1 MSTPVTVIDIGI
13 GNLSSVLKAL
23 KKAGATPT
31 LTSDPEQILQASKLI
46 LPGVGAFGAGSE
58 ALQKLQLIQPIR
70 TAVLEKHIPILGFC
84 MGMQL
89 FATTGY
95 ENGSHPGLDLIQSE
109 VRMLDPHMCPVL
121 PHMGWNNLESTAG
134 NLLFSGLGP
143 NPHFYFVHSFH
154 MTQIATPATVNM
166 CRYGDQLV
174 VAAIAHQ
181 NIYGTQFHPEKS
193 QSNGISVLKN
203 FIDHA

>member
-58 ALQKLQLIQPIR
+58 ALQKLQLIQPIH

-89 FATTGY
+89 L
-95 ENGSHPGLDLIQSE
+95 SLI
-109 VRMLDPHMCPVL
+109 H
-121 PHMGWNNLESTAG
+121 
-134 NLLFSGLGP
+134 
-143 NPHFYFVHSFH
+143 
-154 MTQIATPATVNM
+154 I
-166 CRYGDQLV
+166 
-174 VAAIAHQ
+174 
-181 NIYGTQFHPEKS
+181 
-193 QSNGISVLKN
+193 
-203 FIDHA
+203 

>member
-70 TAVLEKHIPILGFC
+70 TAVLEKHIPTVSYTHLT
-84 MGMQL
+84 L
-89 FATTGY
+89 PT
-95 ENGSHPGLDLIQSE
+95 SDL
-109 VRMLDPHMCPVL
+109 V
-121 PHMGWNNLESTAG
+121 
-134 NLLFSGLGP
+134 
-143 NPHFYFVHSFH
+143 
-154 MTQIATPATVNM
+154 
-166 CRYGDQLV
+166 
-174 VAAIAHQ
+174 
-181 NIYGTQFHPEKS
+181 
-193 QSNGISVLKN
+193 
-203 FIDHA
+203 